1 MSVRGDL
8 VVMGRMRNFAVRRVG
23 MVRMVMMVRM
33 VGELGIDIYFYNT
46 LFYEEN
52 LFDRCG
58 DDGFCVKF
66 GGGFG
71 TGG

>member
-1 MSVRGDL
+1 MGVRGDL
-8 VVMGRMRNFAVRRVG
+8 VVRGRMRIFAVR
-23 MVRMVMMVRM
+23 MVRM

-46 LFYEEN
+46 LFYEKN
-52 LFDRCG
+52 LVDRCG